1 MKGLDKGDGHPP
13 AAMHPSDLEAL
24 GIAPDS
30 LVTIGSRH
38 ATMLARV
45 EADDS
50 LRVGLVAVVHGF
62 GASSSGDGKRN
73 AVASGSVTRLVNM
86 DEYDPISGIPRMSA
100 LPVTVQAVPT
110 GAAMA

>member
-1 MKGLDKGDGHPP
+1 
-13 AAMHPSDLEAL
+13 
-24 GIAPDS
+24 
-30 LVTIGSRH
+30 
-38 ATMLARV
+38 MLARV